1 MNLLQAL
8 ALIKEPNYTTPEQS
22 QKLLDLGVS
31 VDSADMYYK
40 HTALKPYIFNDNC
53 LFSMYSK
60 VENITPCWSV
70 GQLIKI
76 YLICNPYESD
86 DDLRF
91 MLTSGVEVPDL
102 CHYIITWL
110 ECANFNFDKVNEIIG

>member
-22 QKLLDLGVS
+22 KFLMDLGLPS
-31 VDSADMYYK
+31 DSADLYYGLDK
-40 HTALKPYIFNDNC
+40 
-53 LFSMYSK
+53 K
-60 VENITPCWSV
+60 VHFINGGHIPRSLLWESSCVPCWSV

-76 YLICNPYESD
+76 YLICNPYDSD
-86 DDLRF
+86 DDLIF

-102 CHYIITWL
+102 CNFVITWL
-110 ECANFNFDKVNEIIG
+110 EYLKPDFNNVNKIIG